1 MGNETE
7 HEPYL
12 LRVVVMLKAG
22 VLDAQGATIGRALV
36 GLGFGAIA
44 DVRVGKVFELRV
56 AAADAASARRIAEEA
71 SKKLLANPVVESFR
85 IEGP

>member
-1 MGNETE
+1 MGNESE
-7 HEPYL
+7 L
-12 LRVVVMLKAG
+12 QKVRVVVMLKAG
-22 VLDAQGATIGRALV
+22 VLDAQGSTIGRALT

-44 DVRVGKVFELRV
+44 AVRVGKVFELSIAAPD
-56 AAADAASARRIAEEA
+56 AAAARRIAEEA